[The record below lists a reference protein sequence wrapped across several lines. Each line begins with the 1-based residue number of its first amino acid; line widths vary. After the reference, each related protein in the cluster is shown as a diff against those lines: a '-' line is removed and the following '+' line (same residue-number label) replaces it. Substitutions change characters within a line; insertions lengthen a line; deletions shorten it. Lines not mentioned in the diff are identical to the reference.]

1 MYPEAPLRKCTPK
14 LRFGTKNKH
23 ARSGASGYKTQ
34 NMTEIREK
42 KLREAIRQT
51 QPDLIL
57 ILENVHDPLNINAVL
72 RTADAVGV
80 REVWALDSEPGLA
93 RSDFKLGKR
102 SSGGVYK
109 YVTVRLFHDAH
120 ECLAAA
126 RLQNGGQVFAA
137 HLADNYE
144 LSHFTR
150 KTDSVIT
157 TIQKLHEN
165 APNRVEKPTFNLF
178 DLDLTKPTTLLF
190 GNEHFGPTPTT
201 LGLCDGFFMI
211 PMVGLAQSLNIS
223 VSAAVTLYETFRQR
237 AARGFYA
244 EHPALNHA
252 AQEILFQKWSEM
264 LIDKA
269 DKRVV
274 ALD

>member
-1 MYPEAPLRKCTPK
+1 
-14 LRFGTKNKH
+14 
-23 ARSGASGYKTQ
+23 
-34 NMTEIREK
+34 MTETREK
-42 KLREAIRQT
+42 KLREAIQKT

-109 YVTVRLFHDAH
+109 YVTVRLFHDAAA
-120 ECLAAA
+120 CLAAA
-126 RLQNGGQVFAA
+126 RAQNGGQVFAA
-137 HLADNYE
+137 HLAENYE

-150 KTDSVIT
+150 MNETLVK

-165 APNRVEKPTFNLF
+165 DPNRVEKPTFSLF
-178 DLDLTKPTTLLF
+178 DLDLTQPTTLIF

-201 LGLCDGFFMI
+201 LRLCDGFFMI

-223 VSAAVTLYETFRQR
+223 VSAAVTLYEAFRQR

-244 EHPALNHA
+244 ENPPLDA
-252 AQEILFQKWSEM
+252 AEQEKMFQKWSEM
-264 LIDKA
+264 LVDDV

-274 ALD
+274 ELD